1 MKRIISFV
9 STILLCFS
17 FIACETNKK
26 EMDTSVEKTQAIST
40 QEKTKEQQEN
50 TNSDDVFVEDN
61 NLTTETQ
68 EILKEKPKVETNA
81 SNVKPTTEQVWITSK
96 GKKYH
101 KSSNCSN
108 MKNPNKV
115 DIGNVGGR
123 TPCSKCYN

>member
-40 QEKTKEQQEN
+40 QESTKKQQTGVDSDNVSVEN
-50 TNSDDVFVEDN
+50 N
-61 NLTTETQ
+61 NLPTEVK
-68 EILKEKPKVETNA
+68 EVPKEKPKVEPNTN
-81 SNVKPTTEQVWITSK
+81 SVKPTTEQVWITSK

-108 MKNPNKV
+108 MKNPKKV
-115 DIGNVGGR
+115 DINDVGGR